1 MPKQKRSSVM
11 AKRGQVGFEEAYRTY
26 LIRLIS
32 GGLYWIH
39 KGGVTISHAKTLSEA
54 KANVDMVID

>member
-1 MPKQKRSSVM
+1 MF
-11 AKRGQVGFEEAYRTY
+11 KRGQVGFEEAYRTY